1 MIIIHGQI
9 TSWSRLTRWI
19 CRKLLH
25 LLLLL
30 NLLMVF
36 HSYASISRLSLIEA
50 TLCTIASL
58 PLNDDIVEI
67 FARVIGE

>member
-9 TSWSRLTRWI
+9 TSWSCLTRWI
-19 CRKLLH
+19 CRNLLH
-25 LLLLL
+25 LLLL